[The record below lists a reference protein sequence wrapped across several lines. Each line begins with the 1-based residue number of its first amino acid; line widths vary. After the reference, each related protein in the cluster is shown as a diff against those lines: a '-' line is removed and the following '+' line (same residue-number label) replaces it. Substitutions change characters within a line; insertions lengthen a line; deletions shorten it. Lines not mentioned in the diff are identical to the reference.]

1 MFQSKY
7 RLARIPKVYIK
18 MMDGFYKFGI
28 QRELKDLK
36 SLWDIKYLN
45 GLFALNISFSKQKR
59 QRILMMNQ
67 ITFKSEILRMEAGLW

>member
-1 MFQSKY
+1 MIKQSVELVHITKKWSMFQSKF

-36 SLWDIKYLN
+36 NL
-45 GLFALNISFSKQKR
+45 
-59 QRILMMNQ
+59 
-67 ITFKSEILRMEAGLW
+67 